1 MADKGSHHEK
11 VQRHEVVQIGSDRS
25 FGLVIGSAVA
35 AIAVWPITRGQTPHW
50 WGVAAAAVLLIAAL
64 VRPGVLQPLNR
75 LWFKFGELLH
85 RIVTPVILGVIY
97 LTTIIPV
104 GLAMRMLGKDPLQR
118 AFEPGSESYWIDRDP
133 PGPGPESL
141 PRQF

>member
-1 MADKGSHHEK
+1 MDQSGNHEE
-11 VQRHEVVQIGSDRS
+11 VRRHEVVQIGSDRS
-25 FGLVIGSAVA
+25 FGLVIGAVLI
-35 AIAVWPITRGQTPHW
+35 AISIWPLTRGEAPF
-50 WGVAAAAVLLIAAL
+50 GVGLAFAAGFLGMALAYPVVLH
-64 VRPGVLQPLNR
+64 PLNC

-85 RIVTPVILGVIY
+85 RIVTPLILGVIY

-104 GLAMRMLGKDPLQR
+104 GVVMRLLGKDPLQR
-118 AFEPGSESYWIDRDP
+118 KLEADRKSYWIHRDP